1 MKNGYYV
8 LEIVMVGALVVNSEV
23 LGPYSDIDVVYE
35 IRKESIKNNKKV
47 FIYDAYKEQLIAKG

>member
-8 LEIVMVGALVVNSEV
+8 LEIVMAGALVVNSEV

-35 IRKESIKNNKKV
+35 ICNESIKNNKKV
-47 FIYDAYKEQLIAKG
+47 FVYDAYKKQLIAKG

>member
-8 LEIVMVGALVVNSEV
+8 LEIVMVGALVVNSKV

-35 IRKESIKNNKKV
+35 ICNESIRNNKKV
-47 FIYDAYKEQLIAKG
+47 FVYDAYKKQLIMKG